1 MSERKW
7 SGDQTKVGE
16 NTFLQYK
23 ELFDSMQEG
32 FAVHE
37 LICDEANRPINYRFL
52 DVNQAFEKLTGFT
65 REQLVGKTVREVMPA
80 TENYWIARYG
90 EVTLT
95 GQDQQFEAFAREI
108 GRHYSIYAYS
118 PRPGCFATIFSD
130 ITERIQKKEALQQEK
145 EILEQN
151 KKAHARELDI
161 ATASLTA
168 QNEELIAQNEEIT
181 AMNEEIATLNQNLT
195 GMNEELEQRV
205 AERTVDL
212 TAAHQELTAQYE
224 ELRQAQE
231 AQQRSAE
238 VQDVLREIAE
248 AALLASSL
256 NELYATVHQLVQRI
270 LPARNL
276 YISLLDEE
284 KGQLVRPYCVD
295 ESKAVLLTRPIGKG
309 LSEYCMRMGHTVH
322 VSSELFA
329 KLRETGEV
337 TLYYAPVF
345 ECLGAPLRD
354 SREKIFGAITIYLT
368 EDMQPFEPEDSKV
381 LTIVAAQVS
390 MAIERKRAEE
400 ALIESEAR
408 YRAIIEQA
416 PEAVL
421 LIDPETGEII
431 EANARFT
438 ERFGY
443 DLRQNGPLSI
453 YDFIVDKPATIA
465 NFIGS
470 AKKNGVLPVQ
480 RRVVRHR
487 NGFVVTVER
496 SATLVR
502 YRGRV
507 LLTVTFR
514 DVSDEVR
521 REQEIHRDAQL
532 ATRVQLALLS
542 AAEPSDYLEIST
554 IFQPLGYV
562 GGDLYF
568 LDWRYDGSLLRGFL
582 IDATGHGLG
591 TALHTASLHALLREV
606 NERDLPLSDTMRW
619 LNIRAAQY
627 FDEGTFAGALGFE
640 LDLQTRQL
648 RWTCA
653 GISTMWVSTKA
664 QQGAIQCPGMSLGIR
679 KDETFETH
687 TLPVDVGDSLYFMTD
702 GLADLLEGRPNL
714 PLEQHSE
721 MVGLLRTLSKS
732 KKRRDDT
739 TAVCIHVRSLPQS
752 LVRQD
757 GWPRT
762 LHFNG
767 YGDYQRFKGEV
778 ANILMEI
785 IGLPHSLYE
794 VAVHEALAN
803 AMECRDGVPRQH
815 KARLRFNKVGNRLVV
830 RVKTS
835 RIGFAGNAI
844 LRRLRSHPEDMFS
857 FGEDAAMGR
866 GIPMMLSVSHQMIYN
881 SEGTE
886 VLLAWKL

>member
-7 SGDQTKVGE
+7 SGDQTNVGE

-37 LICDEANRPINYRFL
+37 LICDEANRPIDYRFL

-80 TENYWIARYG
+80 TENYWIERYG

-118 PRPGCFATIFSD
+118 PRPGCFATLFSD
-130 ITERIQKKEALQQEK
+130 ITERMQKKEALQQEN

-161 ATASLTA
+161 ATTSLTA

-231 AQQRSAE
+231 AQQRSAA

-256 NELYATVHQLVQRI
+256 DEFYATVHQLVQRI

-309 LSEYCMRMGHTVH
+309 LSEYCMRMGHTVR

-337 TLYYAPVF
+337 NLYYAPVF

-368 EDMQPFEPEDSKV
+368 EDMQPFAPEDSKV

-400 ALIESEAR
+400 ALVESEAR

-443 DLRQNGPLSI
+443 DLRGNGPLSI
-453 YDFIVDKPATIA
+453 YDFIVDNPATIA

-470 AKKNGVLPVQ
+470 AKKDGVLPVQ
-480 RRVVRHR
+480 RRIVRHR

-502 YRGRV
+502 YRDRV

-514 DVSDEVR
+514 DVSEEVR

-554 IFQPLGYV
+554 IYQPLGYV

-664 QQGAIQCPGMSLGIR
+664 QQGAIQCPGMSLGIHA
-679 KDETFETH
+679 DETFETH
-687 TLPVDVGDSLYFMTD
+687 TLSVDVGDSLYFMTD

-752 LVRQD
+752 LIRQD